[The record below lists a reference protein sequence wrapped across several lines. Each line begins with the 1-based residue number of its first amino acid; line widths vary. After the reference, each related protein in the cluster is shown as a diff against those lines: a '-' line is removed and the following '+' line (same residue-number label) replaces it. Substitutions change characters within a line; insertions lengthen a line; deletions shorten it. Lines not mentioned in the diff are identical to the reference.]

1 MARGLEY
8 ASVER
13 KVLHGL
19 LWSLSAIF
27 ALALITFAVTNEQ
40 HESSRLVAK
49 TERALAS
56 ISEIGELAIDAESAA
71 LSYLLSGNDETMRRY
86 SGLLPSIDS
95 QLDNFREL
103 SAENPQQ
110 LRLADD
116 IQRQIH
122 KKFAYLSELVALRR
136 SEGLDKLLRTVGNR
150 GIRGNAGGDIVRAT
164 LYDMEIEERKVLDKR
179 LLAQGTL
186 IQAVWAVIALMVII
200 GCTIV
205 ALSYRQ
211 TQRALSLRREAEERA
226 EHLAHHD
233 GLTGLPNRRLLEDR
247 LLQAIAF
254 ARRRDQRMAV
264 LFIDLDGFKAVNDS
278 LGHDGGDQL
287 LKEAASRLLAATR
300 AGDSVARLGGDEFV
314 VSLTQLAQAGDAG
327 RVAAKLIEALAAPYE
342 IKGEIARVTA
352 SIGLALYPEHG
363 SDDETLIKAA
373 DAALY
378 IAKTSGKNAY
388 RIAAGQVPADAD
400 GFPAFSTKNEVA

>member
-1 MARGLEY
+1 
-8 ASVER
+8 
-13 KVLHGL
+13 
-19 LWSLSAIF
+19 
-27 ALALITFAVTNEQ
+27 
-40 HESSRLVAK
+40 
-49 TERALAS
+49 
-56 ISEIGELAIDAESAA
+56 
-71 LSYLLSGNDETMRRY
+71 
-86 SGLLPSIDS
+86 
-95 QLDNFREL
+95 
-103 SAENPQQ
+103 
-110 LRLADD
+110 
-116 IQRQIH
+116 
-122 KKFAYLSELVALRR
+122 
-136 SEGLDKLLRTVGNR
+136 
-150 GIRGNAGGDIVRAT
+150 
-164 LYDMEIEERKVLDKR
+164 MEIEERKVLDKR
-179 LLAQGTL
+179 VLAQGTL

-200 GCTIV
+200 GCTMV

-211 TQRALSLRREAEERA
+211 TQRALKLRREAEERA

-287 LKEAASRLLAATR
+287 LKQAASRLVAATR
-300 AGDSVARLGGDEFV
+300 AGDTVARLGGDEFV

-327 RVAAKLIEALAAPYE
+327 RVAEKLIEVLAAPYE

-363 SDDETLIKAA
+363 SDDETLIKSA

-378 IAKTSGKNAY
+378 IAKTSGKNVY
-388 RIAAGQVPADAD
+388 RIAVGPVPADAD
-400 GFPAFSTKNEVA
+400 SAPALSGSTAVT